1 MEQNFQTTKAPG
13 TAANVGPGYPPNASW
28 SNPNNIKVDDANS
41 ASIGFFEGGQGGDDL
56 VASNFGFGLPDFAK
70 VDGIA
75 VRVDGSNIGSYGT
88 IYFGTDLFLN
98 GKDVGALNQTYGGA
112 TDLWG
117 QDEITPA
124 DLNDSAWSVNISLND
139 VSGGDGIAS
148 VEYVEVT
155 VYWHVDLAVAP
166 ADVPTRV
173 AYKMYSRNGNFLGEI
188 PVTSPF
194 GFAQDKDSAGS
205 TLALECAAD
214 IDTVVP
220 TEALQTEDDLDL
232 QTEDGQLL
240 LATLPNTVARGADEE
255 EALYKNSNRLKV
267 WMYNYWYPNGKL
279 MFSGQVNRVSF
290 QFGGKG
296 GVINLTVLSDGLD
309 LTNFIAR
316 GFPFTYT
323 NDVSQTSQNGFV
335 TVVQD
340 GMGAGWTRFGQTVV
354 TGGSTTNIGAISL
367 MLQGTANV
375 TVSMYDAPNGNFIA
389 SVTRSIADGSAT
401 VEQFNFP
408 QLVSVPS
415 NTSRFYA
422 ISVDTGQS
430 INVYKHGT
438 SSTYANGSL
447 YESDYA
453 GGSGGGS
460 YFAISGDL
468 YFVTKYGTP
477 TTTTTYSTQDPV
489 TGMAHGILADYN
501 SRGGYITERNFVA
514 AGYNLTYTFNL
525 ATIYDAAV
533 KKVLELSPT
542 GYYSYIDLGTAEMDI
557 MPMSDTADF
566 TIVRGKDV
574 ATLNLSLTIEQV
586 KNYLLVV
593 GGETAGVN
601 LFRQYQ
607 DTQSSGNYGTRM
619 ATKSDNRVTVTGT
632 ADAIG
637 NTYIDENA
645 DEAQETTVTIPM
657 TAMDITQLTPGKTIG
672 FRNFG
677 SFIDAMVLQI
687 VRREFNLKS
696 VTLTLGRLPIRMNDE
711 VQRINRELLNEQ
723 TIKNP
728 TQPS

>member
-1 MEQNFQTTKAPG
+1 MQQNFQTTKAPG
-13 TAANVGPGYPPNASW
+13 TAANTGPGYPPNASW
-28 SNPNNIKVDDANS
+28 SNPNNIKVDDASS

-56 VASNFGFGLPDFAK
+56 IGSNFGFDLPDFAK
-70 VDGIA
+70 IDGIA
-75 VRVDGSNIGSYGT
+75 VRIDGNNIGS
-88 IYFGTDLFLN
+88 FGQIFFSTGLYLD
-98 GKDVGALNQTYGGA
+98 GKDVGALNQTYGGP
-112 TDLWG
+112 TDLWNLA
-117 QDEITPA
+117 EITPA
-124 DLNDSAWSVNISLND
+124 ELNDTAWGIAIELND

-148 VEYVEVT
+148 VEFMQVT
-155 VYWHVDLAVAP
+155 VYWHIDLAVAP

-173 AYKMYSRNGNFLGEI
+173 DYKMYSKTGAFLGLI

-194 GFAQDKDSAGS
+194 AFSQDMNSAGS
-205 TLALECAAD
+205 TLQLQCADAL
-214 IDTVVP
+214 DTVVP
-220 TEALQTEDDLDL
+220 TEALQTESGLDI

-240 LATLPNTVARGADEE
+240 LATIANAIARGDAVED
-255 EALYKNSNRLKV
+255 ALYKNGNRIKV

-290 QFGGKG
+290 QFGGNNPA
-296 GVINLTVLSDGLD
+296 INLAVLSDGLD
-309 LTNFIAR
+309 LSNFIAR

-335 TVVQD
+335 TVTENAF
-340 GMGAGWTRFGQTVV
+340 GGWTRFGQTVT
-354 TGGSTTNIGAISL
+354 TGGSVTNIGAISL
-367 MLQGTANV
+367 MLQGTADV

-408 QLVSVPS
+408 QLVAVPS

-422 ISVDTGQS
+422 ISLGNGQS

-438 SSTYANGSL
+438 SSTYAAGSL
-447 YESDYA
+447 YESDYS

-460 YFAISGDL
+460 YYAISGDM

-501 SRGGYITERNFVA
+501 SRGGYITERDFVA

-542 GYYSYIDLGTAEMDI
+542 GYYAYIDLGDAVMDI
-557 MPMSDTADF
+557 MPMNSTADF
-566 TIVRGKDV
+566 TVVRGKDV

-607 DTQSSGNYGTRM
+607 NTASSSNYGTRM

-637 NTYIDENA
+637 NTFIDENA
-645 DEAQETTVTIPM
+645 DEAQETSITIPM

-677 SFIDAMVLQI
+677 SFIDDMVLQI

-696 VTLTLGRLPIRMNDE
+696 VTLTLGRLPVRMNDE
-711 VQRINRELLNEQ
+711 VQRITRELLNEQ